1 MSQDKYDY
9 LLKCIVVGD
18 AAVGKTALSLRFAEG
33 IFRDDYKVTI
43 GVDFSIKMMN
53 VYGFRV
59 KLQVWD
65 TGGQEQFSYIRPL
78 YYTGA
83 SCGFIVF
90 DKTKRVSFD
99 HIGKWVREVNVNR
112 GNIPLILI
120 GNKDDLP
127 DQKVTTEEGKKLAN
141 NLGIIYF
148 DTSAKSGKSVDLVFK
163 TLVRM
168 VLDPKFLEKLK
179 IAQSKLEQPQLIYDG
194 SYEKYNTFANRAS
207 ACFQAGNKLESLFSL
222 EKALHWA
229 QVAKYDDGVKWAQA
243 QIAYITRLLNEDKPI
258 EKKDIILICENCN
271 IYFQV
276 KKDGVFTCPKCY
288 QILKKM

>member
-1 MSQDKYDY
+1 MSKDKYDY

-18 AAVGKTALSLRFAEG
+18 AAVGKTALAVRFSEG

-53 VYGFRV
+53 VYGSRV
-59 KLQVWD
+59 KLQIWD

-90 DKTKRVSFD
+90 DKTKRQSFNN
-99 HIGKWVREVNVNR
+99 IEKWIKEVFENR
-112 GNIPLILI
+112 GKIPLILL
-120 GNKDDLP
+120 GNKEDLP
-127 DQKVTTEEGKKLAN
+127 NHTVSTEEGQKIANKLD
-141 NLGIIYF
+141 LIYY

-168 VLDPKFLEKLK
+168 VLDPKFLDKLK
-179 IAQSKLEQPQLIYDG
+179 EAQASLEQPQEIYDG
-194 SYEKYNTFANRAS
+194 SYEKYNQFANRAS

-229 QVAKYDDGVKWAQA
+229 EVAKYEEGVRWAQA
-243 QIAYITRLLNEDKPI
+243 QINYITKLLNEDKPV
-258 EKKDIILICENCN
+258 EKKDIIFICDNCN

-276 KKDGVFTCPKCY
+276 KKDGIFTCPKCFR
-288 QILKKM
+288 ILKKM

>member
-1 MSQDKYDY
+1 MSKEKYDF

-18 AAVGKTALSLRFAEG
+18 AAVGKTALTVRFAEDT
-33 IFRDDYKVTI
+33 FRDDYKVTI

-53 VYGFRV
+53 VYGSKI
-59 KLQVWD
+59 KLQIWD

-83 SCGFIVF
+83 SCGLVVF
-90 DKTKRVSFD
+90 DKTNKKSFEN
-99 HIGKWVREVNVNR
+99 IEKWINEVYTNR
-112 GNIPLILI
+112 GKIPLIVI

-127 DQKVTTEEGKKLAN
+127 NKVITTEEGTRFAKKF
-141 NLGIIYF
+141 GTIYF
-148 DTSAKSGKSVDLVFK
+148 DTSAKSGKYVDLVFK
-163 TLVRM
+163 TLIRM
-168 VLDPKFLEKLK
+168 VLDPKFVDKLTEAQAGLE
-179 IAQSKLEQPQLIYDG
+179 EPEVIYDG
-194 SYEKYNTFANRAS
+194 SYEKYNQFANRAS

-229 QVAKYDDGVKWAQA
+229 QVAKYDEGVKWAQA
-243 QIAYITRLLNEDKPI
+243 QIDFVTKLLNDDIPVEQ
-258 EKKDIILICENCN
+258 KDIIFLCENCN